1 MGLYSNPPYYLTAY
15 GLAVK
20 HGFTGTEEEW
30 LASLQGH
37 DAYTE
42 AVEAGYEGTETEFY
56 AELADAAAA
65 KAAAEAS
72 AEDAEAYAVGK
83 RDGADVGSSDPAY
96 HNNAKYY
103 AQQAAT
109 SATNAG
115 NSATAAAGSAAT
127 ATTKATAAATSAGNA
142 ATSETNAGNS
152 ATAAAGS
159 ATQAQ
164 QAAAAAAESAQQA
177 AGIVGDE
184 SWIYFYMGDGTSGTN
199 GVLYAVTANDWNGTA
214 FSLSDDGCLLVTVG

>member
-1 MGLYSNPPYYLTAY
+1 MGLYSNPPYYLSAY
-15 GLAVK
+15 GIAVK
-20 HGFTGTEEEW
+20 HGYTGTETEW

-42 AVEAGYEGTETEFY
+42 AVAAGYQGTEEEFY

-72 AEDAEAYAVGK
+72 AEDAEAYAVGT
-83 RDGADVGSSDPAY
+83 RDGTDVGSSDPAY

-164 QAAAAAAESAQQA
+164 QAAAAAAESARQA
-177 AGIVGDE
+177 AGTVGDD
-184 SWIYFYMGDGTSGTN
+184 SWIYFYMDDAGE
-199 GVLYAVTANDWNGTA
+199 LYAVTADTWAGTD
-214 FSLSDDGCLLVTVG
+214 FSLSDTGHLLVSVG